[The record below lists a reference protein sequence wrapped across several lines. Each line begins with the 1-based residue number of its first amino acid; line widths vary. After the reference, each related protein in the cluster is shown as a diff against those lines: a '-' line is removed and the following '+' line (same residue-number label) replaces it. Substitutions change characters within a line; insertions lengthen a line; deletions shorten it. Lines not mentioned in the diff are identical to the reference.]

1 MVALTKWRK
10 LYYNEMSKTTIPQ
23 NHFDRNKPF
32 YPLIMHYLVQLIGFK
47 ELGCRGAIGSQDID
61 SRISQVLGKLS
72 IKGHEK
78 KAGEITQAL
87 KELLG
92 PLQLRTEQEDEDIS
106 IDIDDIAKELSSNYG
121 YLSAFV
127 MNSASNVLILTHEL
141 CKDNPKIDTSP
152 IWEFL
157 RHCRNAAAHGGLF
170 NLLHGEP
177 RQPARWG
184 ILEIVPSLQGNP
196 LFKLNDGSGLISP
209 GDIIRL
215 LWDLEQVYPQDE

>member
-1 MVALTKWRK
+1 
-10 LYYNEMSKTTIPQ
+10 MSKTTIPK
-23 NHFDRNKPF
+23 NNFDRNKPF
-32 YPLIMHYLVQLIGFK
+32 YPLVMHYLVQLIGFK
-47 ELGCRGAIGSQDID
+47 ELGLRGAIGSQDID
-61 SRISQVLGKLS
+61 SRISQVLGNLS
-72 IKGHEK
+72 IKIHEK
-78 KAGEITQAL
+78 EAAKIVQSL

-92 PLQLRTEQEDEDIS
+92 PLQLRTEQDDEDIS

-127 MNSASNVLILTHEL
+127 MNSASNVLILAHEL
-141 CKDNPKIDTSP
+141 CKDNPKIESSP

-157 RHCRNAAAHGGLF
+157 RHCRNAAAHGSVF
-170 NLLHGEP
+170 NLLNGEP
-177 RQPARWG
+177 LRTASWG

-215 LWDLEQVYPQDE
+215 LWDLEQVYPQIE